1 MISLFDR
8 CLKIY
13 NADITTKGLILN
25 ALMKLSVRFTSSRKA
40 ISDLITPFQ
49 TSISLELQQRS
60 SEYSILLSSQWDSLR
75 GEIMGKMPVV
85 DQVALLKRRAVAFD
99 DSNNM
104 GGSFSEIPSVSATGV
119 MTGGQGSSMGRL
131 NDSSTSNGMYIIHCI
146 LSYLYTC

>member
-1 MISLFDR
+1 VVSLCDR
-8 CLKIY
+8 CLKVY

-40 ISDLITPFQ
+40 ISELITPFQ

-60 SEYSILLSSQWDSLR
+60 SEYTILLSSQWDSLR

-85 DQVALLKRRAVAFD
+85 DQVALHKRRAVAFD

-119 MTGGQGSSMGRL
+119 MTGGLGLGMGGSNNSP
-131 NDSSTSNGMYIIHCI
+131 TSNGIYKFIMYA
-146 LSYLYTC
+146 YL